1 MINKL
6 INYKLLEIMLYFS
19 IIIIFSICVY
29 RYLSQNY
36 KKELYFLDNTIFRY
50 TKMIYG
56 ISDSDSE
63 EEYETDLCNV
73 KFRIKKN

>member
-6 INYKLLEIMLYFS
+6 INYKLLEIMLYIS